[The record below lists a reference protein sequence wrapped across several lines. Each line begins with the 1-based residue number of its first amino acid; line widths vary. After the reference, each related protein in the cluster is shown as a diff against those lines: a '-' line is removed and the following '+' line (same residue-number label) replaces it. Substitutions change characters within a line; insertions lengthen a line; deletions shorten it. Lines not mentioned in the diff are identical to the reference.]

1 MLVADS
7 FSQDLFA
14 PRIKRQQINIVI
26 CAPVQNAASTVDG
39 RVDQGVRGA
48 AVLGLDVKDRIAC
61 LYIRVMP
68 KEHMFVHS
76 TVAASAIVPSARAAA
91 HSSRHLTDWRLNG
104 YYNASPMTDSGLQ
117 AYTPLLL
124 HLLIASALA
133 GALTA
138 ASVLVGWRRP
148 SRAKQ
153 QPYECGMEPTG
164 DARAPVSVRFYLVAM
179 VFILFDV
186 EAIFLYPWAYIYR
199 DFIKMSPSIGM
210 YGFMEMMV
218 YIAILLVGYFYLWKK
233 GALDWHK
240 Y

>member
-1 MLVADS
+1 M
-7 FSQDLFA
+7 
-14 PRIKRQQINIVI
+14 
-26 CAPVQNAASTVDG
+26 
-39 RVDQGVRGA
+39 
-48 AVLGLDVKDRIAC
+48 
-61 LYIRVMP
+61 
-68 KEHMFVHS
+68 
-76 TVAASAIVPSARAAA
+76 
-91 HSSRHLTDWRLNG
+91 
-104 YYNASPMTDSGLQ
+104 
-117 AYTPLLL
+117 
-124 HLLIASALA
+124 HLLIATALA

-153 QPYECGMEPTG
+153 LPYECGMEPTG

-199 DFIKMSPSIGM
+199 DFINQSRSIGM
-210 YGFMEMMV
+210 YGFLEMMV